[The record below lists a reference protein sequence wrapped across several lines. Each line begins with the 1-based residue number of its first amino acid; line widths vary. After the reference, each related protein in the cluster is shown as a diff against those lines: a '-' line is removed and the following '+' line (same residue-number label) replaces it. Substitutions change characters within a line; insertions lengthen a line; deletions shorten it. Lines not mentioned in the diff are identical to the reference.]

1 MFSIFID
8 FLILEIQSN
17 LREMMSKTEENVA
30 NLMSSILAE
39 NETKIS
45 YLITDIDDLLDI
57 VTKQGRELEKLTKQV
72 NFLMQKEIDRD
83 DLSGIVL
90 GDKPPHW

>member
-1 MFSIFID
+1 
-8 FLILEIQSN
+8 
-17 LREMMSKTEENVA
+17 MSKTEENVD
-30 NLMSSILAE
+30 NSMSSRLAE

-45 YLITDIDDLLDI
+45 YLIKDIDDLSDI

-72 NFLMQKEIDRD
+72 SFLMQKENERD

>member
-1 MFSIFID
+1 
-8 FLILEIQSN
+8 
-17 LREMMSKTEENVA
+17 MSKTVENVD
-30 NLMSSILAE
+30 NSMSSRLAE
-39 NETKIS
+39 TETKIS
-45 YLITDIDDLLDI
+45 YLMKDIDDLSEI

-72 NFLMQKEIDRD
+72 SFLMQKENERD

>member
-1 MFSIFID
+1 
-8 FLILEIQSN
+8 
-17 LREMMSKTEENVA
+17 MSPR
-30 NLMSSILAE
+30 LAE
-39 NETKIS
+39 TEVKIS
-45 YLITDIDDLLDI
+45 YLIKDIDDLSEI

-72 NFLMQKEIDRD
+72 SFLMQKENERD